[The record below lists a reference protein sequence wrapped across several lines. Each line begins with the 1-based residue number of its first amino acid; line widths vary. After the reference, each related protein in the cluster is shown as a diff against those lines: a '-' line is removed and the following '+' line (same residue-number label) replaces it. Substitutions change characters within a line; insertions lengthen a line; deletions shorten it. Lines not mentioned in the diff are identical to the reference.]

1 MPTTTAA
8 DIAAVSTY
16 FARPGN
22 KQNEEIRSALTKMLA
37 DLTTPTTLTLAA
49 FDDDTAAGV
58 GGLAAGD
65 MYQTTGSGASP
76 LDAAGIVLVKQ

>member
-8 DIAAVSTY
+8 DITAVKTF

-22 KQNEEIRSALTKMLA
+22 KQNEEIRAVLTKMLA

-49 FDDDTAAGV
+49 FDDDAAAGV
-58 GGLAAGD
+58 GGLSAGD
-65 MYQTTGSGASP
+65 MYQTTGSGAAP
-76 LDAAGIVLVKQ
+76 LNAAGILLVKQ